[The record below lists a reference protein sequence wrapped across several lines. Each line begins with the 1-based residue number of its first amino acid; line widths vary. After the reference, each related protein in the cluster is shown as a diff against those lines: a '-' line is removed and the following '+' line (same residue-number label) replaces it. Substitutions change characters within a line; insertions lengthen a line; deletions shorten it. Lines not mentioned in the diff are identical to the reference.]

1 MILSE
6 LIVEIDYK
14 VLSGDINISV
24 TNMEQDSRKAEKGNV
39 FVCIKGSKV
48 DGHDLV
54 SEVVNAGV
62 TALVVERKVDVPKE
76 ITVILVKDTRNAL
89 AHMAAAFFD
98 YPAKK
103 LKTIG
108 ITGTKGKT
116 TTSYMIKSILEQA
129 GIKTGLIGTIEV
141 LIGEEKI
148 DSVNTTPEAYSLQ
161 KYLYQMVEAGCKA
174 MVMEVSS
181 QGLMLSRV
189 AGMEY
194 DYGLFTN
201 ISPDHIGP
209 NEHGSFEEYMAC
221 KSILFKQCK
230 TGIINID
237 DDHYMDIIKDHTCR
251 IETLGMSNKA
261 DLRAMNLG
269 LYRKESELGINFQV
283 EGNMNFN
290 VNLNMPGEFNIYNAL
305 TAIAVCKHFDIQIK
319 DILQAFSTIK
329 VKGRLEVYNTK
340 KPFSVII
347 DYAHNEVSLK
357 ELLTTL
363 RDYNPKRL
371 LCLFGCGGNR
381 SKMRRYEMGRVS
393 AKLAD
398 LTVVTS
404 DNPRFEE
411 PAAIIADI
419 VKSVEEE
426 NGNYISIEDRR
437 EAIRYC
443 MEHGTEGDII
453 VLAGKGHELYQEIK
467 DKKYKMDER
476 EILDDILM
484 SLEN

>member
-1 MILSE
+1 
-6 LIVEIDYK
+6 
-14 VLSGDINISV
+14 
-24 TNMEQDSRKAEKGNV
+24 
-39 FVCIKGSKV
+39 
-48 DGHDLV
+48 
-54 SEVVNAGV
+54 
-62 TALVVERKVDVPKE
+62 
-76 ITVILVKDTRNAL
+76 
-89 AHMAAAFFD
+89 
-98 YPAKK
+98 
-103 LKTIG
+103 
-108 ITGTKGKT
+108 
-116 TTSYMIKSILEQA
+116 
-129 GIKTGLIGTIEV
+129 
-141 LIGEEKI
+141 
-148 DSVNTTPEAYSLQ
+148 
-161 KYLYQMVEAGCKA
+161 
-174 MVMEVSS
+174 
-181 QGLMLSRV
+181 
-189 AGMEY
+189 
-194 DYGLFTN
+194 
-201 ISPDHIGP
+201 
-209 NEHGSFEEYMAC
+209 
-221 KSILFKQCK
+221 LFKQCK
-230 TGIINID
+230 TGIVNID
-237 DDHYMDIIKDHTCR
+237 DDHYIDIIKDHTCR
-251 IETLGMSNKA
+251 IETFGMSNRA
-261 DLRAMNLG
+261 ELRAMNLG

-290 VNLNMPGEFNIYNAL
+290 VNLNMPGEFNIHNAL

-371 LCLFGCGGNR
+371 ICLFGCGGNR
-381 SKMRRYEMGRVS
+381 SKLRRYEMGRVS

-398 LTVVTS
+398 FTIVTS

-443 MEHGTEGDII
+443 IEHGTEGDII
-453 VLAGKGHELYQEIK
+453 VLAGKGHEIYQEIK
-467 DKKYKMDER
+467 DQKYKMDER
-476 EILDDILM
+476 EILDDIFK

>member
-48 DGHDLV
+48 DGHNLV

-62 TALVVERKVDVPKE
+62 TAIVVERKVDVPKE